1 MVRRGGA
8 SCLLL
13 LMPQKCREIPHDFS
27 RWNQILLDFLDIYS
41 TPDDFL
47 CEFHIHFFQL
57 GFLNQPST
65 IWDFMTPN
73 GFYGLS
79 IRMQRSNRTEVSSCH
94 IYWIS
99 TEKHWISSVNS
110 RRLIRLISE
119 MAEVTAP
126 FRPFRSSLVALA
138 SHLLAANGTHQC
150 WTSLL
155 GATFFTEIQ
164 VQGEASFKLYP
175 CFMWYIIPWSIMWFK
190 KEYFEA
196 PSKSIT
202 RKMRQLEYVFHPIP
216 TLLANFE
223 RQLIG
228 ANLMGLRPWKSL
240 KVGLLRRWIATLP
253 TFQVIL
259 RLEMDNWARCQ
270 CEHTFNDIRLYM
282 TWRLPNTC
290 TIMLHLPNVTGTFS
304 PAVCVGLDYLDWQGE
319 SGCHK
324 PCCLHILQLKMG
336 RMRQHPQD
344 LGRPVAHCWQESD
357 KWRTNFG
364 ILQLVY

>member
-1 MVRRGGA
+1 
-8 SCLLL
+8 
-13 LMPQKCREIPHDFS
+13 
-27 RWNQILLDFLDIYS
+27 
-41 TPDDFL
+41 
-47 CEFHIHFFQL
+47 
-57 GFLNQPST
+57 
-65 IWDFMTPN
+65 MTPN

-164 VQGEASFKLYP
+164 VQGEESKLQVVSMFHVIYNSMVNHVIQKGILWSSFKIDHKENEAIGICIPSNPNLACKFWKTTDRCKP
-175 CFMWYIIPWSIMWFK
+175 HGFETMKVSEGRIAAALDCYITHIPSHFK
-190 KEYFEA
+190 
-196 PSKSIT
+196 IGNG
-202 RKMRQLEYVFHPIP
+202 QL
-216 TLLANFE
+216 
-223 RQLIG
+223 
-228 ANLMGLRPWKSL
+228 S
-240 KVGLLRRWIATLP
+240 TLP
-253 TFQVIL
+253 MQTLPLMTSVYT
-259 RLEMDNWARCQ
+259 WHGVCQ
-270 CEHTFNDIRLYM
+270 TRA
-282 TWRLPNTC
+282 P
-290 TIMLHLPNVTGTFS
+290 IMLHLPNVTGTFS

-344 LGRPVAHCWQESD
+344 LGRPVAHCCQESD